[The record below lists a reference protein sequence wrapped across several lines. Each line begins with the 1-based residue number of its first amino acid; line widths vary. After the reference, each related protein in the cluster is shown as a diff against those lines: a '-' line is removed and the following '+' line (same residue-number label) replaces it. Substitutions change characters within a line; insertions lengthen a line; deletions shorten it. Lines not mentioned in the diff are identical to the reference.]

1 MLGGRVLSTVSPD
14 SSVATAAMLNYSAAA
29 SFADADDPIVAGLR
43 RSAWVKIGVV
53 ALLFVAVFW
62 PNLTRIW
69 NKVNPIYGDPNW
81 QHGIFVPLISLYF
94 LYVNR
99 EELLRTPVVPSWAGL
114 GVLIVGLLL
123 SMYSVWPLQND
134 FVWDFG
140 MVLTLFGV
148 VLLTCGWQVMKF
160 AWFPIAFLI
169 CAIPWPGLFYSEI
182 AWPLQQFAAKVAVK
196 VMSFGGVD
204 AARSGTRIFFL
215 AKDGEL
221 RPLNVAE
228 ACAGLRSLM
237 TFISLAAAIAFLSN
251 RPMWQRLIIVLSAI
265 PIAIFCNVMRVSG
278 QGLTD
283 YYISE
288 QFGRGFAHT
297 FYGLVMYVPAFFM
310 VLMVVWILDHL
321 FIDQADEVEKAKLAG
336 AARSKMIVAK
346 SAAPKRA
353 TVGTVAG
360 VRASAATAR
369 PAPGGNPRAPAPA
382 AVAPKVTAV
391 AAP

>member
-1 MLGGRVLSTVSPD
+1 M
-14 SSVATAAMLNYSAAA
+14 
-29 SFADADDPIVAGLR
+29 
-43 RSAWVKIGVV
+43 KI
-53 ALLFVAVFW
+53 
-62 PNLTRIW
+62 
-69 NKVNPIYGDPNW
+69 
-81 QHGIFVPLISLYF
+81 
-94 LYVNR
+94 
-99 EELLRTPVVPSWAGL
+99 
-114 GVLIVGLLL
+114 
-123 SMYSVWPLQND
+123 
-134 FVWDFG
+134 
-140 MVLTLFGV
+140 
-148 VLLTCGWQVMKF
+148 

-182 AWPLQQFAAKVAVK
+182 AWPLQQLAAKVAVK

-237 TFISLAAAIAFLSN
+237 TFISLAGAIAFLSN

-310 VLMVVWILDHL
+310 VLMVVWMLDHL
-321 FIDQADEVEKAKLAG
+321 FIDEADEQEKAKLAG
-336 AARSKMIVAK
+336 AAKAKMIMNK
-346 SAAPKRA
+346 SAAGAASAGKTGLATAGAPAGSATAASTAPSTKPKAPAVLTAVPAA
-353 TVGTVAG
+353 TPPVRRTAPPQPVPAASKPAASTVA
-360 VRASAATAR
+360 APAAR
-369 PAPGGNPRAPAPA
+369 PAAPASPAAAKAAPAPA
-382 AVAPKVTAV
+382 KQVPAAVKPPPPAGKPALAKPQAQPKP
-391 AAP
+391 AAQQSPQPPKPAARPDNHKPEGNR